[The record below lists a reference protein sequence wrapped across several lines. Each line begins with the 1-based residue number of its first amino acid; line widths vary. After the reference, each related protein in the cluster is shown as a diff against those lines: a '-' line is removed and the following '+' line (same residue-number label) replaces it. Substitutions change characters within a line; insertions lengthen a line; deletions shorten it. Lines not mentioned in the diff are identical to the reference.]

1 MIKVIDA
8 LKWMEEKL
16 ATKNKDT
23 KNIQRYIE
31 M

>member
-23 KNIQRYIE
+23 KKYPKVY
-31 M
+31 